1 MWGYIL
7 LGLFLLVLALAVA
20 NVILTKH
27 KKKVLKKAQEKQE
40 EREE

>member
-7 LGLFLLVLALAVA
+7 LGMFLLVVALAVA

-27 KKKVLKKAQEKQE
+27 KKKVLKKQAQEE
-40 EREE
+40 ERKE